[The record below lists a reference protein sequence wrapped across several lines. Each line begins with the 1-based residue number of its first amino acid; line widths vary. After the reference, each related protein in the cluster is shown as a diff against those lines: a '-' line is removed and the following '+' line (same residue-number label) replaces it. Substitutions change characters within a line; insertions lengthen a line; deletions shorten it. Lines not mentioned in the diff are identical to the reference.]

1 MTEDRDY
8 MIDDYLEMPYWIIDI
23 LPHRVSKEDGGRY
36 FKVEEYFLKHPE
48 VSRLGLK
55 FCNILLKLNCYYDI
69 HVCHDTENWQ
79 KNPEPADLVGMVTM
93 CMSEERTNSCP
104 LYILIPATD
113 TMIGINGDD
122 TYMTLYHPTEE
133 LLQLLRLLVT
143 TEGLFL
149 WQ

>member
-1 MTEDRDY
+1 MSEDRDY

-23 LPHRVSKEDGGRY
+23 LPRRVSVEDGGSY
-36 FKVEEYFLKHPE
+36 FKVEEYYLKHPE
-48 VSRLGLK
+48 ESQLRQK

-69 HVCHDTENWQ
+69 LVCHDTESWQ
-79 KNPEPADLVGMVTM
+79 KNPKPADLVRMVTM
-93 CMSEERTNSCP
+93 CISEERTDSCP

-143 TEGLFL
+143 AEGLFL

>member
-1 MTEDRDY
+1 MSEDRDY

-23 LPHRVSKEDGGRY
+23 LPRRVSDKDGGRY

-48 VSRLGLK
+48 ESQLRQK

-69 HVCHDTENWQ
+69 LVRHDTESWQ
-79 KNPEPADLVGMVTM
+79 KNPEPADLVRMVTM
-93 CMSEERTNSCP
+93 CLSEERTDSCP

-143 TEGLFL
+143 AEGLFL

>member
-23 LPHRVSKEDGGRY
+23 LPRRVSKEDGGRY

-48 VSRLGLK
+48 VSQLRQK

-69 HVCHDTENWQ
+69 HVCHDTESWQ
-79 KNPEPADLVGMVTM
+79 KNPEPADLVRMVTM
-93 CMSEERTNSCP
+93 CMSEERANSCP

>member
-23 LPHRVSKEDGGRY
+23 LPRRVSKEDGGRY

-48 VSRLGLK
+48 VSRLRQK

>member
-1 MTEDRDY
+1 MSEDRDY
-8 MIDDYLEMPYWIIDI
+8 TIDDYLEMPYWIIDI
-23 LPHRVSKEDGGRY
+23 LPRRVSDKDGGRY
-36 FKVEEYFLKHPE
+36 FKVEEYYLKHPE
-48 VSRLGLK
+48 ESQLRQK

-69 HVCHDTENWQ
+69 RVCQDTESWQ
-79 KNPEPADLVGMVTM
+79 KNPEPADLVRMVTM
-93 CMSEERTNSCP
+93 CLSEERTDSCP

-133 LLQLLRLLVT
+133 LLQLLRSLVT
-143 TEGLFL
+143 AEGLFL

>member
-23 LPHRVSKEDGGRY
+23 LPRRVSKEDGGRY

-48 VSRLGLK
+48 VSRLRQK

-69 HVCHDTENWQ
+69 HVCHDTESWQ
-79 KNPEPADLVGMVTM
+79 KNPELADLVRMVTM

>member
-23 LPHRVSKEDGGRY
+23 LPRRVSKEDGGRY

-48 VSRLGLK
+48 VCRLRQK
-55 FCNILLKLNCYYDI
+55 FCNILLKL
-69 HVCHDTENWQ
+69 NWQ
-79 KNPEPADLVGMVTM
+79 KNPEPADLARMITM
-93 CMSEERTNSCP
+93 CMSEERANSCP

>member
-23 LPHRVSKEDGGRY
+23 LPRRVSEEDGGRY

-48 VSRLGLK
+48 ESRLRQK

-79 KNPEPADLVGMVTM
+79 KNPEPADLVRMVTM
-93 CMSEERTNSCP
+93 CMSEERASSCP

>member
-23 LPHRVSKEDGGRY
+23 LPRRVSKEDGGRY
-36 FKVEEYFLKHPE
+36 FKVEEFFLKHPE
-48 VSRLGLK
+48 VNQLGLK

-79 KNPEPADLVGMVTM
+79 KNPEPADLARMITM

>member
-23 LPHRVSKEDGGRY
+23 LPRRVSKEDGGRY

-48 VSRLGLK
+48 VSRLRQK

-79 KNPEPADLVGMVTM
+79 KNPEPADLVRMVTM
-93 CMSEERTNSCP
+93 CMSEERASSCP

>member
-1 MTEDRDY
+1 MTEDKDY

-23 LPHRVSKEDGGRY
+23 LPRRVSKEDGGRY

-48 VSRLGLK
+48 VSRLRQK

-79 KNPEPADLVGMVTM
+79 KNPEPADLVRMVTM